1 MLHSLYLAWRYILHN
16 KLKTIIMVASITV
29 IIYLP
34 IGLNILVN
42 QSEEQLMERASST
55 PLIVGAKGSSLDL
68 VINTL
73 YFEPADFDKLIM
85 LAVNKIYETGFA
97 VPIPMFIK
105 FKARSFPIIG
115 TDVEYFD
122 FRGLEIQRG
131 ESLAV
136 LGDCVIGSVV
146 AEELGLNPGDTIIS
160 SPENM
165 LDIAGVYP
173 LKMNIVGV
181 LKKSH
186 SPDDRAIFTDMKT
199 TWVIE
204 GLGHGHEDLA
214 KSEDKSVLLGVK
226 GGNYIAN
233 AKLFQYNTISADNVD
248 EFHFH
253 GEQAGFPV
261 TAVIVVPHSDKD
273 EALLMGRYI
282 SKGETSQIV
291 KPDKVIKNLLE
302 SIFKIKGFLDS
313 IFFIVA
319 VSTILLLGLVVML
332 SLRLRSREIQTMYR
346 IGSSKFKIAELL
358 GFEIGIIFIISL
370 VFSTIL
376 ITATIRYVT
385 EFIRIFIV

>member
-1 MLHSLYLAWRYILHN
+1 M
-16 KLKTIIMVASITV
+16 
-29 IIYLP
+29 
-34 IGLNILVN
+34 
-42 QSEEQLMERASST
+42 
-55 PLIVGAKGSSLDL
+55 
-68 VINTL
+68 
-73 YFEPADFDKLIM
+73 
-85 LAVNKIYETGFA
+85 
-97 VPIPMFIK
+97 
-105 FKARSFPIIG
+105 
-115 TDVEYFD
+115 
-122 FRGLEIQRG
+122 
-131 ESLAV
+131 
-136 LGDCVIGSVV
+136 
-146 AEELGLNPGDTIIS
+146 
-160 SPENM
+160 
-165 LDIAGVYP
+165 
-173 LKMNIVGV
+173 
-181 LKKSH
+181 
-186 SPDDRAIFTDMKT
+186 
-199 TWVIE
+199 
-204 GLGHGHEDLA
+204 
-214 KSEDKSVLLGVK
+214 LLGVE

-253 GEQAGFPV
+253 GEQVGFPV

-313 IFFIVA
+313 IFFIVSI
-319 VSTILLLGLVVML
+319 STILLLGLVVML
-332 SLRLRSREIQTMYR
+332 SLRLRSREIQTMSR

>member
-16 KLKTIIMVASITV
+16 KIKTIIMVASITV

-42 QSEEQLMERASST
+42 QSEKQLMERASST

-68 VINTL
+68 AINTL
-73 YFEPADFDKLIM
+73 YFEPADFDELTM
-85 LAVNKIYETGFA
+85 LAVDKIYETEFA

-122 FRGLEIQRG
+122 FRELEIERG

-136 LGDCVIGSVV
+136 LGDCVIGSAV
-146 AEELGLNPGDTIIS
+146 AEDLGLNPGDTIIS

-181 LKKSH
+181 LKESY

-214 KSEDKSVLLGVK
+214 KSEDKSVLLGVE

-233 AKLFQYNTISADNVD
+233 AKLFQYNKISADNVD

-319 VSTILLLGLVVML
+319 ISTILLLGLVVLL

-385 EFIRIFIV
+385 EFIRIFIA

>member
-16 KLKTIIMVASITV
+16 KIKTIIMVASITV

-42 QSEEQLMERASST
+42 QSEKQLMERASST

-68 VINTL
+68 AINTL
-73 YFEPADFDKLIM
+73 YFEPADFDELTM
-85 LAVNKIYETGFA
+85 LAVDKIYETEFA

-105 FKARSFPIIG
+105 FKARSFPIVG

-122 FRGLEIQRG
+122 FRGLEIERG

-136 LGDCVIGSVV
+136 LGDCVIGSAV
-146 AEELGLNPGDTIIS
+146 AEDLGLNPGDTIIS

-181 LKKSH
+181 LKESY

-214 KSEDKSVLLGVK
+214 KSEDKSVLLGVE

-233 AKLFQYNTISADNVD
+233 AKLFQYNKISADNVD

-319 VSTILLLGLVVML
+319 ISTILLLGLVVLL

-385 EFIRIFIV
+385 EFIRIFIA

>member
-42 QSEEQLMERASST
+42 QSEKQLMERASST

-68 VINTL
+68 AINTL
-73 YFEPADFDKLIM
+73 YFEPADFDELTM
-85 LAVNKIYETGFA
+85 LAVDKIYETGFA

-136 LGDCVIGSVV
+136 LGDCVIGSEVS
-146 AEELGLNPGDTIIS
+146 EELGLNPGDTIIS

-181 LKKSH
+181 LKESY

-214 KSEDKSVLLGVK
+214 KSEDKSVLLGVE

-233 AKLFQYNTISADNVD
+233 AKLFQYNKISADNVD

-319 VSTILLLGLVVML
+319 ISTILLLGLVVLL

-385 EFIRIFIV
+385 EFIRIFIA